1 MPPKGKG
8 KKSKKQLE
16 EEKRKFNITKHLCP
30 HLTLLS
36 YKQVSLRKRRGLKR
50 NSKESLLKKRLK
62 GRELRRRS
70 EELRR
75 RNAARR
81 KLSA

>member
-36 YKQVSLRKRRGLKR
+36 YKQASLRKRRGLKR
-50 NSKESLLKKRLK
+50 NSKESLPKKRLK